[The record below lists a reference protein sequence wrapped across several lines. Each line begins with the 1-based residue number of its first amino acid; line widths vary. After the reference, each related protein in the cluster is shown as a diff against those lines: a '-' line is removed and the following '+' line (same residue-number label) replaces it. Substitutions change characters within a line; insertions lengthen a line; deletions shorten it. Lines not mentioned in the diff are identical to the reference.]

1 MCIHYAL
8 MLSLLNEVEPNRAL
22 SVRQSNHQVR
32 TFGSSAKLEHAV
44 STEKS
49 NYSD

>member
-1 MCIHYAL
+1 MIYL
-8 MLSLLNEVEPNRAL
+8 FDEVEPNCAL

-49 NYSD
+49 NHSDWESESS

>member
-1 MCIHYAL
+1 
-8 MLSLLNEVEPNRAL
+8 MLSFLDEVESNRAL

-49 NYSD
+49 NHSD

>member
-1 MCIHYAL
+1 
-8 MLSLLNEVEPNRAL
+8 MLSLFDEVEPNRAL

-49 NYSD
+49 NHSD